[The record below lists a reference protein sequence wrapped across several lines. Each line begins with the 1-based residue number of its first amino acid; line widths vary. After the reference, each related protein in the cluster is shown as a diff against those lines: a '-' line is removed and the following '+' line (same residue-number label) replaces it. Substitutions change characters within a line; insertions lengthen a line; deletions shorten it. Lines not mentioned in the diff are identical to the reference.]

1 MNLKGVKITDPVVLE
16 RLRLAREKALIVRQT
31 KAADRKDKK
40 LVVEI
45 EAKQEKASVQSK
57 LAKLNVLE
65 KENEVVEPVA
75 VVKKTKSKK
84 TEVEPVVEPESESE
98 PEPEPVIVVKKSK
111 PKAVKKKKVV
121 YVEESSSSSE
131 EEVVVKR
138 KKKVAEPRSTTP
150 PSPVP
155 VKADPVGDLY
165 HKIYG

>member
-57 LAKLNVLE
+57 LAKLNVME
-65 KENEVVEPVA
+65 EENEVVEPVA
-75 VVKKTKSKK
+75 VVKKPKSKK
-84 TEVEPVVEPESESE
+84 PVVEPVIEPESESE

-121 YVEESSSSSE
+121 YVEESSSSE

-150 PSPVP
+150 PSPIP

>member
-65 KENEVVEPVA
+65 EENEVVEPVA

-121 YVEESSSSSE
+121 YVEEASSSSSE

-138 KKKVAEPRSTTP
+138 KKKVAEPRPPP